1 MKKKIFKLTI
11 FLVVLAFSFILTVKY
26 LSSYSINL
34 DDDVISILLEE
45 SENTNFEN
53 RLINKVINTITKSKY
68 INPVEYVLNNYEVEE
83 VIPVINERKETKPT
97 VYIYNTHENEKYS
110 TTKELNIRYSVKD
123 ASNYLKD
130 KLKTYNINSIV
141 EKGSITDI
149 LNTNNWNYASSYKVS
164 RMYLEKAKK
173 DHQELT
179 YFIDIHRDSVNK
191 NISTIKIGN
200 KTYARTMFLLGL
212 ENNNYKANQK
222 VMEKLET
229 WLNVN
234 YKGLSRGIYEKKGRG
249 VNGVY
254 NQNFSP
260 NCILI
265 EVGGEENT
273 YEEVTNTMDVIA
285 EMLYEYMK
293 GKL

>member
-1 MKKKIFKLTI
+1 MKKKIFKLSI
-11 FLVVLAFSFILTVKY
+11 LLIAVVFSFILTIKY
-26 LSSYSINL
+26 LSSYSIHL
-34 DDDVISILLEE
+34 DDDVINILLEE
-45 SENTNFEN
+45 SENISFEN
-53 RLINKVINTITKSKY
+53 RLINKVVNALARSKH
-68 INPVEYVLNNYEVEE
+68 INPVEYVLNTYEVETT
-83 VIPVINERKETKPT
+83 PVINEKKEDKPI

-110 TTKELNIRYSVKD
+110 TTKELNIKYSVKD

-173 DHQELT
+173 DYKELT

-191 NISTIKIGN
+191 NISTIKIEN
-200 KTYARTMFLLGL
+200 KKYARTMFLLGL
-212 ENNNYKANQK
+212 ENNNYKENQK
-222 VMEKLET
+222 VMEKLEN
-229 WLNVN
+229 WLNIN
-234 YKGLSRGIYEKKGRG
+234 YKGLSRGIYKKKGKG

-254 NQNFSP
+254 NQDFSN

-273 YEEVTNTMDVIA
+273 YEEVVNTMDVLA

-293 GKL
+293 GNL